1 MRKKRVDEKIKNLII
16 ETSDKVREEIN
27 REINVLK
34 LNVERT
40 KGLFLQSLSVEQKEL
55 YEEYEQAKA
64 DYSNY
69 AININSDL

>member
-16 ETSDKVREEIN
+16 ETSGKVREEIN

-40 KGLFLQSLSVEQKEL
+40 KGLFLQSLGVEQKEL